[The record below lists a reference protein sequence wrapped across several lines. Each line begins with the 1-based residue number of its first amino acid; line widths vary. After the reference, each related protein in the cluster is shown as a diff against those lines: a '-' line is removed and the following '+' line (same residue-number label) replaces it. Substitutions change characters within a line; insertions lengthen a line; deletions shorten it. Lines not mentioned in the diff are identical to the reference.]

1 MKASVVICT
10 RNPQLAVFNR
20 VVAALSAQ
28 TLNAADWEVVIV
40 DNGSAPP
47 VVIQPPLRLP
57 AAARVVVEPQAGLP
71 FARIRG
77 IRESVGELIV
87 FVDDDNLLDP
97 RFLETAVRLA
107 DEFPQIGVF
116 GGRIV
121 GEFEVPP
128 PQWLTPFLSHL
139 AVVDVARDEWSN
151 LSDDRAVLPCGA
163 GLCVRRPAAEAW
175 AAAVVSDHGRLGL
188 GRSGERTL
196 ACEDT
201 DLVLTCLDHGCGS
214 ARFTALQLTHV
225 IPEARVEFPYN
236 LRLARDIGWS
246 WGRLQALRGR
256 ATRGR
261 RATALLKAA
270 LAFLGVKHR
279 GRERRLDLAYHW
291 GVWRG
296 MGTGAGMTGPKTP
309 SI

>member
-10 RNPQLAVFNR
+10 RNPKPAVFGR
-20 VVAALSAQ
+20 VLAALSAQ
-28 TLNAADWEVVIV
+28 TLPHPDWELIVV
-40 DNGSAPP
+40 DNGSTP
-47 VVIQPPLRLP
+47 VVAIEPSLGLP
-57 AAARVVVEPQAGLP
+57 SIRVVVEPQAGLT

-77 IRESVGELIV
+77 IRESVGELVV

-97 RFLETAVRLA
+97 KFLETAARLA

-116 GGRIV
+116 GGRIN
-121 GEFEVPP
+121 GEFETAPP
-128 PQWLTPFLSHL
+128 EWLIPFLSHL
-139 AVVDVARDEWSN
+139 AVIDVARDEWSN

-163 GLCVRRPAAEAW
+163 GLCVRRPAGEAW
-175 AAAVVSDHGRLGL
+175 ATAVASDPDRLAL

-201 DLVLTCLDHGCGS
+201 DLVLTCLDHGFGS

-225 IPEARVEFPYN
+225 IPAGRVEFPYN

-270 LAFLGVKHR
+270 LALCGVKHH
-279 GRERRLDLAYHW
+279 GRARRLDLAYHW
-291 GVWRG
+291 GVWEGMRG
-296 MGTGAGMTGPKTP
+296 SLAAPRQTSLG
-309 SI
+309 

>member
-10 RNPQLAVFNR
+10 RNPKPAVFDR
-20 VVAALSAQ
+20 VLGALAAQ
-28 TLNAADWEVVIV
+28 TLPAADWELIVI
-40 DNGSAPP
+40 DNGSMPA
-47 VVIQPPLRLP
+47 VVIEPTSGLP
-57 AAARVVVEPQAGLP
+57 AARVAVEPHAGLT

-77 IRESVGELIV
+77 IRESAGELIV

-97 RFLETAVRLA
+97 QFLETAVRLA
-107 DEFPQIGVF
+107 AEFPQVGVF
-116 GGRIV
+116 GGKIN
-121 GEFEVPP
+121 GEFEQPP
-128 PQWLTPFLSHL
+128 PEWLIPFLSHL
-139 AVVDVARDEWSN
+139 AVVALARDQWSN
-151 LSDDRAVLPCGA
+151 LSGDGAVLPCGA

-175 AAAVVSDHGRLGL
+175 AAAVVSDHGRLAL

-201 DLVLTCLDHGCGS
+201 DLVLTSLDRGFGS
-214 ARFTALQLTHV
+214 ARFTSLQLTHV
-225 IPEARVEFPYN
+225 IPSGRVAFPYN
-236 LRLARDIGWS
+236 LQLARDIGWS

-270 LAFLGVKHR
+270 LACLGVKHH
-279 GRERRLDLAYHW
+279 GRARRLDLAYHW

-296 MGTGAGMTGPKTP
+296 MRAEAQQSSEPRF
-309 SI
+309 

>member
-1 MKASVVICT
+1 MKASVVVCT
-10 RNPQLAVFNR
+10 RNPKPAIFGRVLA
-20 VVAALSAQ
+20 AISAQ
-28 TLNAADWEVVIV
+28 TLPAADWELVVI
-40 DNGSAPP
+40 DNGSTPA
-47 VVIQPPLRLP
+47 VVIEPPPGLRSV
-57 AAARVVVEPQAGLP
+57 RVIVEPQAGLT

-77 IRESVGELIV
+77 IYETVGELIV

-97 RFLETAVRLA
+97 RFLETAIRLSY
-107 DEFPQIGVF
+107 EFPQIGVF
-116 GGRIV
+116 GGRII
-121 GEFEVPP
+121 GEFETQPP
-128 PQWLTPFLSHL
+128 EWLTSFLSHL
-139 AVVDVARDEWSN
+139 AVADVARDEWSN
-151 LSDDRAVLPCGA
+151 LSDERAVLPCGA

-175 AAAVVSDHGRLGL
+175 AAAVAFDPGRLAL

-201 DLVLTCLDHGCGS
+201 DLVLTCVDRGYGS

-236 LRLARDIGWS
+236 LGLARDIGWS